1 MEKGTTIQTQK
12 VFEKYN
18 PIINF
23 LHNLFLDYSLPSEI
37 RDMAIDTRDRIEA
50 IRDFEALKYRG
61 VA

>member
-1 MEKGTTIQTQK
+1 MEKSTTIQTQK

-23 LHNLFLDYSLPSEI
+23 LHNLFLDYSLSSDV
-37 RDMAIDTRDRIEA
+37 RSMAIEARDRIEA